1 MCLTDSQRSRL
12 PFLQSE
18 RKQKHP
24 GYKGWAASVVLL
36 LALLPALAVAHTIAE
51 LSQALA
57 TFDQQPVS
65 VVGKVTNLV
74 TRYGDTLYT
83 TFDLVDAN
91 DTAVPVVFSGKPT
104 FAQGDLCH
112 ITGLFVQEK
121 TIGTYLL
128 TRGIEAEKVEKVSAA
143 EYKTAGQLFRKKQ
156 GSGKK
161 AANQYPRGLYVPQ

>member
-1 MCLTDSQRSRL
+1 VLRPIIGLASSVLLFL
-12 PFLQSE
+12 PFL
-18 RKQKHP
+18 
-24 GYKGWAASVVLL
+24 
-36 LALLPALAVAHTIAE
+36 PALVSAHTIAE
-51 LSQALA
+51 LVEIPSR
-57 TFDQQPVS
+57 FDQQPVS

-91 DTAVPVVFSGKPT
+91 DTALPVVISGKPT
-104 FAQGDLCH
+104 FVQGDLCH

-156 GSGKK
+156 GSGKGATSK
-161 AANQYPRGLYVPQ
+161 YPRGFYVPQR